1 MKSVIAV
8 ITISTGDV
16 LRLNM
21 AFREYFG
28 IRAGDRL
35 VVLKEDGGVTIQFQR
50 GNRIIL
56 QLRDARITRGGAVT

>member
-8 ITISTGDV
+8 MTISTGGV

-28 IRAGDRL
+28 IRASDRL
-35 VVLKEDGGVTIQFQR
+35 VVLKDGVVTIQFQR

-56 QLRDARITRGGAVT
+56 QLRDATIIRGR